1 MPTRQPPYPNVTI
14 PPDRADGSSSFVH
27 RALILTARIGRWP
40 SPVLLPVLLA
50 LMALASWP
58 WGDLR
63 GAVALA
69 YACLTAGDW
78 LLLALLPRA
87 ARSWGPVTPS
97 LLGLALVRFL
107 LFLSIGLLGQ
117 SAGHGA
123 TAVVLNLALA
133 AVAAYATWV
142 EPFHITLTHQT
153 LTHPA
158 LKATPPVRALHISD
172 IHFEGQ
178 SPRERRLIEQVRTQQ
193 PDLVFLTGDYLNL
206 SSVYDPVA
214 QDGALHLL
222 AQFEARQ
229 GIFAV
234 TGSPP
239 VDVPS
244 VVPGIFAGLP
254 IRWLDDEAVPVAIHG
269 ARFWVLGVRHTYDEP
284 RDIQALTRLVASTPQ
299 VSVRILLYHTPDL
312 MPVAASLGIDLY
324 LCGHTH
330 GGQIRLPL
338 YGALATSSRWGKRY
352 EHGRY
357 REGRTTLY
365 VSRGLGVEGLGA
377 PRARFLA
384 PPEIIAWRI
393 GPGE

>member
-1 MPTRQPPYPNVTI
+1 
-14 PPDRADGSSSFVH
+14 
-27 RALILTARIGRWP
+27 
-40 SPVLLPVLLA
+40 
-50 LMALASWP
+50 
-58 WGDLR
+58 
-63 GAVALA
+63 
-69 YACLTAGDW
+69 
-78 LLLALLPRA
+78 
-87 ARSWGPVTPS
+87 
-97 LLGLALVRFL
+97 
-107 LFLSIGLLGQ
+107 
-117 SAGHGA
+117 
-123 TAVVLNLALA
+123 
-133 AVAAYATWV
+133 
-142 EPFHITLTHQT
+142 
-153 LTHPA
+153 
-158 LKATPPVRALHISD
+158 
-172 IHFEGQ
+172 
-178 SPRERRLIEQVRTQQ
+178 
-193 PDLVFLTGDYLNL
+193 
-206 SSVYDPVA
+206 VA
-214 QDGALHLL
+214 QDGARHLL

-269 ARFWVLGVRHTYDEP
+269 ARLWVLGVRHTYDEP

-299 VSVRILLYHTPDL
+299 DSVRILLYHTPDL